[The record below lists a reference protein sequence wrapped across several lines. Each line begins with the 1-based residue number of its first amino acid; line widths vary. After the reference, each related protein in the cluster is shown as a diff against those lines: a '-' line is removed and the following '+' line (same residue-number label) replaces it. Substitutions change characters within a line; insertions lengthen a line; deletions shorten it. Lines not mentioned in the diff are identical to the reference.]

1 MFIVEERENVD
12 GGSASMTVDIRAVWW
27 SSGNPNTPWIR
38 LNVVSIEANW
48 IFDANG
54 AESTDAVTKE
64 RQRR

>member
-1 MFIVEERENVD
+1 
-12 GGSASMTVDIRAVWW
+12 MTVDIRAVWW